1 MCPKCAPNVAPKR
14 PQRCPCPK
22 PVPTLPQILGAPPG
36 PAPRGPSPDFFP
48 SRPLPGSG
56 SRQFS
61 GFWGPF
67 PPLPPKNPKLG
78 GFPLQGEEN
87 PDFPV
92 AASCR
97 DGSLCSGKG
106 WGHPK
111 TPKTPKFGTPKIHL
125 SGLGVPSAPN
135 PKLGGPR
142 APPNLLIWGHRGPN
156 SPNFGVFTSPNPK
169 AAPWEYSG
177 MG

>member
-1 MCPKCAPNVAPKR
+1 MAPNVPQIGPKGVPAPNLSR
-14 PQRCPCPK
+14 LCPK
-22 PVPTLPQILGAPPG
+22 FWEPLPAPPRGVPAPILGG
-36 PAPRGPSPDFFP
+36 EVP

-67 PPLPPKNPKLG
+67 SPLSPKNPKLG
-78 GFPLQGEEN
+78 VFPLQGEEN

-97 DGSLCSGKG
+97 DGSLCSGKSQN
-106 WGHPK
+106 
-111 TPKTPKFGTPKIHL
+111 PKFGSPKIHL
-125 SGLGVPSAPN
+125 GGPGVPSAPN
-135 PKLGGPR
+135 TKLGGPR
-142 APPNLLIWGHRGPN
+142 APPNLLIWGHRGPK

-169 AAPWEYSG
+169 AALWEYSG